1 MEGEGIGSGQ
11 YADLRQRAEAILQQ
25 EPREVSEIP
34 AEDIQRLIHELQ
46 VHQIE
51 LEMQNEELRRAQ
63 EALEASR
70 ARYFDLYDLA
80 PVGYLTVGEQGLILE
95 ANLTAATL
103 LGVARGAL
111 VKQPLTRFILPED
124 QDIYYRHRQ
133 QLFETGA
140 PQVCEMR
147 MLRADKSP
155 FWARLEATQAQD
167 AARGAPVCRVTMS
180 DITERIQ
187 AEARERL
194 AREVLELLNRPEG
207 ALDTVRDILLLVKKS
222 TGFDAVAIRLREGDD
237 FPYYLSSGFPGAF
250 VQTERFLCARDE
262 AGQIV
267 RDSQGSPV
275 LECMCGNV
283 LCGRTDAA
291 LPFFTAHGSFWTNST
306 TKLLASTTEK
316 ERQSRTRNRCHGEGY
331 ESVALIPLRSE
342 SETLGLLQLNDHRP
356 NRFTPEMIRSLEGLG
371 ASIGIAL
378 LRKHA
383 EEERGRVLATEHE
396 QRLRAETLAEVTLAL
411 ASQLGRQ
418 AVLDEILRQAQ
429 RLVPFRTAN
438 VALLEGDSLRIAH
451 WRGYEM
457 AGAEEFM
464 LGLIQ
469 PLSDFSL
476 DAEAVRAR
484 KALVVPDT
492 QQEPQWV
499 VLDETAWIRSYVTFP
514 LCLGEQVLGLLRLD
528 GDAPGR
534 FSAADAERLQPL
546 ANAAA
551 IALENARLYDQARR
565 DAETQTTLLREV
577 NHRVLNNLS
586 AIIGLLDVE
595 ARHAEAE
602 GQTSYRPLT
611 QNLVSR
617 LNGLAAVHS
626 LLSAA
631 EWQPLE
637 LSGLAGQVIHASQQ
651 MLPRD
656 KQVVIDVAPSPV
668 RVTPDQAHP
677 LALVINE
684 LAINTVKHA
693 LAGRDRAHIT
703 VRITRQD
710 DTLALEFRDDGP
722 GYPQEVVQA
731 KRHRVGVYLLQNLV
745 RSNLRGELSL
755 YNDGGAVTVIRF
767 PAKA

>member
-1 MEGEGIGSGQ
+1 MEEDGIGSGQ
-11 YADLRQRAEAILQQ
+11 YADLRQRA
-25 EPREVSEIP
+25 
-34 AEDIQRLIHELQ
+34 
-46 VHQIE
+46 
-51 LEMQNEELRRAQ
+51 
-63 EALEASR
+63 
-70 ARYFDLYDLA
+70 
-80 PVGYLTVGEQGLILE
+80 
-95 ANLTAATL
+95 
-103 LGVARGAL
+103 
-111 VKQPLTRFILPED
+111 
-124 QDIYYRHRQ
+124 
-133 QLFETGA
+133 
-140 PQVCEMR
+140 
-147 MLRADKSP
+147 
-155 FWARLEATQAQD
+155 
-167 AARGAPVCRVTMS
+167 
-180 DITERIQ
+180 
-187 AEARERL
+187 
-194 AREVLELLNRPEG
+194 
-207 ALDTVRDILLLVKKS
+207 
-222 TGFDAVAIRLREGDD
+222 AVAIRLREGDD
-237 FPYYLSSGFPGAF
+237 FPYYLTSGFPGAF
-250 VQTERFLCARDE
+250 VQAERFLCARDE

-316 ERQSRTRNRCHGEGY
+316 ERQ
-331 ESVALIPLRSE
+331 
-342 SETLGLLQLNDHRP
+342 
-356 NRFTPEMIRSLEGLG
+356 
-371 ASIGIAL
+371 
-378 LRKHA
+378 
-383 EEERGRVLATEHE
+383 
-396 QRLRAETLAEVTLAL
+396 
-411 ASQLGRQ
+411 
-418 AVLDEILRQAQ
+418 AQ

-484 KALVVPDT
+484 KAL
-492 QQEPQWV
+492 
-499 VLDETAWIRSYVTFP
+499 
-514 LCLGEQVLGLLRLD
+514 
-528 GDAPGR
+528 
-534 FSAADAERLQPL
+534 
-546 ANAAA
+546 
-551 IALENARLYDQARR
+551 
-565 DAETQTTLLREV
+565 
-577 NHRVLNNLS
+577 
-586 AIIGLLDVE
+586 
-595 ARHAEAE
+595 E

-617 LNGLAAVHS
+617 LNGLAAVHN